1 MIMAK
6 YGVVVKGRDEQ
17 NNYLAKEIHGK
28 TLHPLLLSAR
38 AELRGDQPIRMT
50 RMDRDGSARIWYPL
64 GFDQDLDRL
73 CRYARSEDAEA
84 ILLYDSWNDNPETT
98 EVLMLAG
105 SENQLEQTI
114 RGMCYSWRAQP
125 DRILST
131 QNNIYWARG
140 STIGNLGTES
150 EDAYMLGK
158 SLCAPVEWLTTR
170 RQEGKS
176 IRWGIDTDV
185 ALLCAKYLHQ
195 AGGLH

>member
-1 MIMAK
+1 MAK

-17 NNYLAKEIHGK
+17 KNYLAKGIHCK
-28 TLHPLLLSAR
+28 TLHPLLRSAR
-38 AELRGDQPIRMT
+38 AELRDNQPIRIT

-105 SENQLEQTI
+105 SENQLERTI
-114 RGMCYSWRAQP
+114 RGMCYSWKAQP

-131 QNNIYWARG
+131 QNNVYWARG
-140 STIGNLGTES
+140 RTIGNLNIEY
-150 EDAYMLGK
+150 EDNSMLGDL
-158 SLCAPVEWLTTR
+158 LCAPVEWLATR
-170 RQEGKS
+170 RQNSSS
-176 IRWGIDTDV
+176 ICWGIDTDV